1 MNKEKLLAD
10 FEAASLIA
18 LNKFYKEN
26 PDATQKEFL
35 AFINDDLPI
44 WGQSNFQPL
53 QRPWCRAFKVHPF
66 FGKTTTMTGALI
78 FVFCFQP
85 TGSATQMRA

>member
-35 AFINDDLPI
+35 AFIQGWQAAGEYTL
-44 WGQSNFQPL
+44 
-53 QRPWCRAFKVHPF
+53 
-66 FGKTTTMTGALI
+66 TLI
-78 FVFCFQP
+78 PKFLL
-85 TGSATQMRA
+85 